1 MGVKEG
7 IDYMS
12 YLTKTHEY
20 HTEKGAK
27 TRGKIKNWTYMLR
40 KRMIFLEKLQ
50 LGS

>member
-27 TRGKIKNWTYMLR
+27 TCGKIKNLTHILR

>member
-27 TRGKIKNWTYMLR
+27 TRGKIKNLTYMLR